1 MSNETLLLLCAI
13 GALLGIMLFFAF
25 AVAPTVFS
33 SLPAEHA
40 GTYLRAIF
48 PRYYLW
54 GIILAIITA
63 GIAFQVDTTVFT
75 TVSVTAALFMFSR
88 QILLP
93 AINIAR
99 DAKLSGEDGAVPRFK
114 RLHLISVL
122 INLSQMLMLLGCIV
136 YLVYNS

>member
-25 AVAPTVFS
+25 AVAPMVFR
-33 SLPAEHA
+33 SLPAEYA

-54 GIILAIITA
+54 GIIIAIITA
-63 GIAFQVDTTVFT
+63 AIAIKVDFTVFT
-75 TVSVTAALFMFSR
+75 MVSIIAVLFMFSR

-93 AINIAR
+93 VINTAR
-99 DAKLSGEDGAVPRFK
+99 DAKLAGEDGAVTRFK
-114 RLHLISVL
+114 RLHMISVL
-122 INLSQMLMLLGCIV
+122 INLSQMLMLAGCIV
-136 YLVYNS
+136 YLADNS

>member
-33 SLPAEHA
+33 SLPTEHA

-54 GIILAIITA
+54 GIIFAIITA
-63 GIAFQVDTTVFT
+63 AIAIRVDTTVFT
-75 TVSVTAALFMFSR
+75 TVSVITLLFIFSR
-88 QILLP
+88 QILVP
-93 AINIAR
+93 AINVAR
-99 DAKLSGEDGAVPRFK
+99 DAKLAGEDGAVPRFK
-114 RLHLISVL
+114 RLHLLSVL
-122 INLSQMLMLLGCIV
+122 INLSQMLMLIGCIV
-136 YLVYNS
+136 YLAYNS

>member
-54 GIILAIITA
+54 GIIFAIITA
-63 GIAFQVDTTVFT
+63 AIAIKVDTSVFT
-75 TVSVTAALFMFSR
+75 MVSVIAVLFIFSR
-88 QILLP
+88 QILVP
-93 AINIAR
+93 AINVAR
-99 DAKLSGEDGAVPRFK
+99 DTKLAGEDGAVPRFN

-122 INLSQMLMLLGCIV
+122 INLSQMLMLVGCIV
-136 YLVYNS
+136 YLIYNS

>member
-33 SLPAEHA
+33 SLSAEHA

-54 GIILAIITA
+54 GIIFATITA
-63 GIAFQVDTTVFT
+63 AIAISIDTAVFATVL
-75 TVSVTAALFMFSR
+75 VIALLFIFSR
-88 QILLP
+88 QILVP
-93 AINIAR
+93 AINVAR
-99 DAKLSGEDGAVPRFK
+99 DAKLAGEDGAVPRFK

-122 INLSQMLMLLGCIV
+122 INLSQMLMLVGCIV
-136 YLVYNS
+136 YLTYNA

>member
-25 AVAPTVFS
+25 AVAPTVFR

-40 GTYLRAIF
+40 GAYLREIF

-75 TVSVTAALFMFSR
+75 TVSVTAALFIFSR

>member
-25 AVAPTVFS
+25 AVAPTVFR

-54 GIILAIITA
+54 GIIFAIITA
-63 GIAFQVDTTVFT
+63 AIAIKVDMTVFI
-75 TVSVTAALFMFSR
+75 TVSVIAVLFIFSR

-93 AINIAR
+93 VINTAR
-99 DAKLSGEDGAVPRFK
+99 DAKLAGEEGALPRFK
-114 RLHLISVL
+114 RLHLVSVL
-122 INLSQMLMLLGCIV
+122 INLSQMLMLVGCIV
-136 YLVYNS
+136 YLIYNS

>member
-1 MSNETLLLLCAI
+1 MSNETLLLLCAL

-40 GTYLRAIF
+40 GVYLRAIF

-54 GIILAIITA
+54 GIIFAIITA
-63 GIAFQVDTTVFT
+63 AIATRVAFSVFT
-75 TVSVTAALFMFSR
+75 TVSIIALLFIFSR
-88 QILLP
+88 QILVP
-93 AINIAR
+93 AINVAR
-99 DAKLSGEDGAVPRFK
+99 DAKLAGEDGAVPRFK
-114 RLHLISVL
+114 RLHLVSVL

-136 YLVYNS
+136 YLTYKA

>member
-25 AVAPTVFS
+25 AVAPTVFRA
-33 SLPAEHA
+33 LPAEHA
-40 GTYLRAIF
+40 ATYLRAIF

-54 GIILAIITA
+54 SIIFAIITA
-63 GIAFQVDTTVFT
+63 AIAINVDFTVFIAL
-75 TVSVTAALFMFSR
+75 SIIAALFIFSR

-93 AINIAR
+93 IINVAR
-99 DAKLSGEDGAVPRFK
+99 DAKLAGEDGAVSRFK

-122 INLSQMLMLLGCIV
+122 INLSQMLMLAACAA
-136 YLVYNS
+136 YLLYNA

>member
-25 AVAPTVFS
+25 AVAPTVFR

-54 GIILAIITA
+54 GIIFTIITA
-63 GIAFQVDTTVFT
+63 AIAIEVDTNVFT
-75 TVSVTAALFMFSR
+75 TVSVIAILFIFSR
-88 QILLP
+88 QILVP
-93 AINIAR
+93 AINVAR
-99 DAKLSGEDGAVPRFK
+99 DAKLAGEDGAVSRFK
-114 RLHLISVL
+114 RLHLVSVL
-122 INLSQMLMLLGCIV
+122 INLSQMLMLVGCII
-136 YLVYNS
+136 YLTNNG